1 MKLILKLLRKHISA
15 GQLAS
20 FAIANTVGAFIVLA
34 GIQIFLDINP
44 IFNSPQGL
52 VQDSYLVISKEV
64 SLLSNLSGK
73 SLIFSDKEIEDVDKQ
88 PFVLS
93 VGKFTSSSFSVYGS
107 VRLSLAASLSTEMF
121 FESVPDQYLDVQPE
135 EWDFSPLNNEIPI
148 IIPRNYLNL
157 YNYGFAGSRSMPKLS
172 ESMIGGIPIE
182 FQLEG
187 NGLSDQYKGKVA
199 GFSNRL
205 NTILVPD
212 NFLSWANSRYSG
224 AKDAGNTRLIIAVND
239 IGDERIASYLNS
251 RKYLAEGGNDQP
263 SKASGTIKT
272 LAFMILGIGVLI
284 IALSFIILFVSI
296 LLLIQ
301 KNRDKIAD
309 LKNLGYSSKETA
321 IPYQILVCLINVI
334 IWILAFSS
342 LLLIRPIYL
351 SKISEFSGIVNFNG
365 TGTAL
370 LAGSLFLTAFCLI
383 DSLIVF
389 HKIKKLR

>member
-1 MKLILKLLRKHISA
+1 
-15 GQLAS
+15 
-20 FAIANTVGAFIVLA
+20 
-34 GIQIFLDINP
+34 
-44 IFNSPQGL
+44 
-52 VQDSYLVISKEV
+52 
-64 SLLSNLSGK
+64 
-73 SLIFSDKEIEDVDKQ
+73 
-88 PFVLS
+88 
-93 VGKFTSSSFSVYGS
+93 
-107 VRLSLAASLSTEMF
+107 MF

-334 IWILAFSS
+334 IWILAFSC
-342 LLLIRPIYL
+342 
-351 SKISEFSGIVNFNG
+351 KITIQ
-365 TGTAL
+365 
-370 LAGSLFLTAFCLI
+370 I
-383 DSLIVF
+383 
-389 HKIKKLR
+389 KIIFMPL